1 MLGLAGLDG
10 LRPTAGVVMTRTL
23 ASLAALLISMGIL
36 LLGSGLLG
44 TLLAVRMGSAELRTD
59 TIGLVMAGY
68 SVGFVIGTLVCA
80 NVIQKVG
87 HIRGFTVFCAIA
99 CCSALAHGLYEA
111 PGFWLVMRLVFG
123 FSIAGLYMVT
133 ESWLNDRTPREF
145 RGRVVSL
152 YIIVTSTSLGAGQ
165 FLLTLWDVSGFQL
178 FSLAAM
184 LLAAGL
190 IPVALTRSRSPDL
203 QPTRRLGLR
212 RLYRISPLATVTAS
226 AAGLINGAF
235 YALAPVFVVEIGL
248 SVYQVSTFMGSTIV
262 GGLFLQYV
270 IGRLSDRYPRARV
283 IMVVAGLVGG
293 LSALIGSLAG
303 APFWQLLAFS
313 VCWGGLNFTLYALA
327 LALAND
333 HVASEQRVAA
343 SATLLLTN
351 GLGMVAGPILLSL
364 AMRGLGPGGLFF
376 GFALIALCVSL
387 FAWARSRVGD
397 ALSVDDQGNYRA
409 APQTMAATQY
419 SVELQIDTEDP
430 QMEFDFEDLS

>member
-1 MLGLAGLDG
+1 
-10 LRPTAGVVMTRTL
+10 MTRTL

-68 SVGFVIGTLVCA
+68 SIGFVIGTLVCA
-80 NVIQKVG
+80 GVIQKVG

-111 PGFWLVMRLVFG
+111 PWFWLAMRVLFG
-123 FSIAGLYMVT
+123 FSIAGVYMVT
-133 ESWLNDRTPREF
+133 ESWLNDRTPREY

-152 YIIVTSTSLGAGQ
+152 YIIVTSLSLGAGQ
-165 FLLTLWDVSGFQL
+165 FLLTIWDVSGFQL
-178 FSLAAM
+178 FSLAAI

-203 QPTRRLGLR
+203 QTAPRLGLR
-212 RLYRISPLATVTAS
+212 SLYAISPLATITALAS
-226 AAGLINGAF
+226 GVINGAF
-235 YALAPVFVVEIGL
+235 YALAPVFVVDIGL
-248 SVYQVSTFMGSTIV
+248 SVYQVSTFMGGTIV

-283 IMVVAGLVGG
+283 IMFVAALVGCLG
-293 LSALIGSLAG
+293 VVIGWMTN
-303 APFWQLLAFS
+303 APFWQLLALS

-333 HVASEQRVAA
+333 HVASEQRISA

-351 GLGMVAGPILLSL
+351 GLGMVAGPILLAF
-364 AMRGLGPGGLFF
+364 AMRWLGPGGLFF
-376 GFALIALCVSL
+376 GFAVISITVSL
-387 FAWARSRVGD
+387 FAWTRSRVGD
-397 ALSVDDQGNYRA
+397 ALSVDDQGSYRA

-419 SVELQIDTEDP
+419 SVELQIDAEDP
-430 QMEFDFEDLS
+430 QLEFEFEEMP